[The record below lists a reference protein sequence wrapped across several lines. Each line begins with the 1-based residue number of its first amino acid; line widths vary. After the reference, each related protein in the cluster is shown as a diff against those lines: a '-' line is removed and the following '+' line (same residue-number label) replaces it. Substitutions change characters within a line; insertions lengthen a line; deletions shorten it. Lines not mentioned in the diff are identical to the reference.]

1 MSMKK
6 SRDSIVLDELKN
18 MFNQYESGIGKIL
31 NEQLSQ
37 VNINSNDNVVNLYN
51 RKYYKKKVYS

>member
-1 MSMKK
+1 MKK